1 MNSLWSDN
9 IQGIQTLFLSRKLRF
24 DDFFREKYESA
35 FSLDREK
42 PIRILEIG
50 CGPGALADA
59 LKRWYPNAE
68 VVAVDRDSNF
78 IGYAREHIKGVEFI
92 EGDAMALPFE
102 DNSFDVT
109 ISNTVSEHIE
119 PKAFYA
125 EQKRVLKEK
134 GVCLVLSARKG
145 IRQISDCLKKTE
157 AEESFW
163 SGVPDDGIIEKY
175 SIGKYAMSERELPS
189 AMERFG
195 FSDISTGYVVIDM
208 TPDNPKYP
216 PQMAEDMINAGRA
229 ADIEAILSTG
239 QAEAEKIADM
249 VNEKYDRR
257 IALYRKGD
265 RQWDTEVSI
274 TMVVRGVNKKAA
286 LQGEK

>member
-78 IGYAREHIKGVEFI
+78 IGYASEHIKGVEFI

-163 SGVPDDGIIEKY
+163 SSVPDDGIIEKY
-175 SIGKYAMSERELPS
+175 SIGKYAMSEKELPS

-195 FSDISTGYVVIDM
+195 FSGISTGYVVIDM
-208 TPDNPKYP
+208 TPDDPKYP
-216 PQMAEDMINAGRA
+216 SQMAEDMINAGRA
-229 ADIEAILSTG
+229 ADIEALLSSNQVG
-239 QAEAEKIADM
+239 AEEITDII
-249 VNEKYDRR
+249 NDKYDKR

-265 RQWDTEVSI
+265 KQWDTEVSI
-274 TMVVRGVNKKAA
+274 TMVVRGVNKKAT
-286 LQGEK
+286 L

>member
-9 IQGIQTLFLSRKLRF
+9 IQGIQTLYLSRKLRF
-24 DDFFREKYESA
+24 DDFFREKYEGA

-78 IGYAREHIKGVEFI
+78 IRYAREHIKGVEFI

-134 GVCLVLSARKG
+134 GVCLVLSARRG

-175 SIGKYAMSERELPS
+175 SIGKYAMSEKELPS
-189 AMERFG
+189 AMEKLG
-195 FSDISTGYVVIDM
+195 FFDISTGYVVIDM
-208 TPDNPKYP
+208 TPDDPKYP
-216 PQMAEDMINAGRA
+216 PQMAEDVINAGRA
-229 ADIEAILSTG
+229 ADIEAVLSTG
-239 QAEAEKIADM
+239 QAGAEKIADM
-249 VNEKYDRR
+249 VSEKYDRR

-265 RQWDTEVSI
+265 KQWDTEVSI

>member
-35 FSLDREK
+35 FSLDREN

-78 IGYAREHIKGVEFI
+78 IVYAREHIKGVEFI
-92 EGDAMALPFE
+92 EGDATALPFA

-119 PKAFYA
+119 PQAFYA
-125 EQKRVLKEK
+125 EQKRVLKEN
-134 GVCLVLSARKG
+134 GVCLVLSARRG
-145 IRQISDCLKKTE
+145 IRQLADCLKRTE
-157 AEESFW
+157 AEDNFW
-163 SGVPDDGIIEKY
+163 NGVPDDGIIEKY
-175 SIGKYAMSERELPS
+175 SIGKYAMSEKELPS

-208 TPDNPKYP
+208 TPDDQKYP

-229 ADIEAILSTG
+229 ADIEAVLSTG
-239 QAEAEKIADM
+239 QAGAEEIADI

-265 RQWDTEVSI
+265 KQWDTEVSI
-274 TMVVRGVNKKAA
+274 TMVVRGVNKKAT
-286 LQGEK
+286 L

>member
-35 FSLDREK
+35 FSLDREN

-68 VVAVDRDSNF
+68 VVAVDRDSKF

-175 SIGKYAMSERELPS
+175 SIGKYAMSEKELPS

-195 FSDISTGYVVIDM
+195 FSGISTGYVVIDM
-208 TPDNPKYP
+208 TPDDPKYP

-239 QAEAEKIADM
+239 QAEAKKIADV

-265 RQWDTEVSI
+265 KQWDTEVSI
-274 TMVVRGVNKKAA
+274 TMVVRGVNKKAT
-286 LQGEK
+286 L